1 MSSRIIYPCIRH
13 LTKMLPLLKCCL
25 LHPPCMDCPNPVDG
39 GRGGIQPSSKE
50 KKSAQFPNH
59 KIPPYEISLFN
70 TSIICS
76 CSHYCCIIFLQ
87 AKSPTPFSNFQS
99 YLENSALIISCFPY
113 YSFPFFISNFI
124 DFF

>member
-25 LHPPCMDCPNPVDG
+25 LPPPCMDCPDAVDWEE
-39 GRGGIQPSSKE
+39 SSPAAKE

-59 KIPPYEISLFN
+59 KIPPYEISLSN

-87 AKSPTPFSNFQS
+87 AKSPTLFSKFQC

-113 YSFPFFISNFI
+113 YSFPFFISSFI